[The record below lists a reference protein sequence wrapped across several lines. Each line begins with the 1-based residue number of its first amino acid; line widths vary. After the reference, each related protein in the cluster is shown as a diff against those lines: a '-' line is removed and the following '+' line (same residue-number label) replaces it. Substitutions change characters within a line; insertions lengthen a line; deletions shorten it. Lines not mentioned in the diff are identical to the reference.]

1 MQTVYSAEPLNLETA
16 MTHKLQQIRQVLD
29 GQLEIELP
37 SLFSGLAGIILFYG
51 YLYKCTGDEA
61 AGMRMYNLIDR
72 MIEVTEQIEVD
83 DSLSHGITG
92 IAWCL
97 QHLINEGILD
107 PGYEENIRDFDELI
121 FDAVH
126 ENLALFR
133 YDYFVGMI
141 GKGRYFLERYA
152 SDKSVKSYLDRL
164 ITILFSFRENHDQ
177 GILWQDYYGFKRE
190 HAEKRVTTL
199 GMAHG
204 MASILAFLSL
214 AQQAGIL
221 DAARAEDLQ
230 RLAAYI
236 RSCRTQTDG
245 IDFYPYHM
253 IHDERESEHI
263 TRMAWCHGN
272 PGVTIWRMVEAI
284 RSANTSL
291 YNDTLAYGLEL
302 CTRQDQEVFA
312 IFDAGLCHGTAGL
325 AQIFKRMHLHTG
337 EEAFLEASNYWQEE
351 TLKMGTFEEGFAG
364 FRVHTGEADIEWT
377 RSQGF
382 LVGISGI
389 GLSLISSLYQDH
401 GWDRALLFS

>member
-1 MQTVYSAEPLNLETA
+1 MQTLYSAEPLSLNAALLQ
-16 MTHKLQQIRQVLD
+16 KLQQIRQVLD

-37 SLFSGLAGIILFYG
+37 SLFSGLGGIILFYG

-61 AGMRMYNLIDR
+61 AGARMYSLIDR

-83 DSLSHGITG
+83 DSFSHGITG

-97 QHLINEGILD
+97 QHLVNAGMLD
-107 PGYEENIRDFDELI
+107 PAYEENIRDFDELI
-121 FDAVH
+121 FEAVR
-126 ENLALFR
+126 ENMSLFR

-152 SDKSVKSYLDRL
+152 SDKSVKSYLDQL
-164 ITILFSFRENHDQ
+164 IEILFSFRENHDQ

-204 MASILAFLSL
+204 LSSILAFLSL
-214 AQQAGIL
+214 AQQAGVL
-221 DAARAEDLQ
+221 APERAADIQ
-230 RLAAYI
+230 RLASYI

-253 IHDERESEHI
+253 VNDERESEHI
-263 TRMAWCHGN
+263 TRMAWCHGD
-272 PGVTIWRMVEAI
+272 PGVTLSLMMA
-284 RSANTSL
+284 ALQTGDQQL
-291 YNDTLAYGLEL
+291 YNDTLSYGLEL

-312 IFDAGLCHGTAGL
+312 LFDAGLCHGTSGL

-337 EEAFLEASNYWQEE
+337 DATFLEASNYWQEE
-351 TLKMGTFEEGFAG
+351 TLKMGVFDEGFAG
-364 FRVHTGEADIEWT
+364 FRVHTGEVPIEWT

-389 GLSLISSLYQDH
+389 GLSLISSLYNDS